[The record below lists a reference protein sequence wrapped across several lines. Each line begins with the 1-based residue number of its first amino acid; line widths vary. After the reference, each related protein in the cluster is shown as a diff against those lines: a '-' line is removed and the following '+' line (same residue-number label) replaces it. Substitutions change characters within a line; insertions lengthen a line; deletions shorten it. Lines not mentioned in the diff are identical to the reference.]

1 VYEATVRSK
10 NGTRY
15 QIKKPGYI
23 VPRVP
28 VTAMAAKQANLL
40 ELLVN
45 IMEDGA
51 ILPKDVRPS

>member
-1 VYEATVRSK
+1 
-10 NGTRY
+10 
-15 QIKKPGYI
+15 
-23 VPRVP
+23 
-28 VTAMAAKQANLL
+28 MAAKQANLL